1 MTLNAT
7 RVECGA
13 LGTDPCA
20 YRVVAEQLPDV
31 AVFVF
36 DRDLR
41 FELATGAA
49 VREMGWRPEEII
61 GRTLFELG
69 PPDRVERYAV
79 AYRAA
84 LAGERQSFEVQGW
97 RNPGTV
103 WAVDVVPVRGAGGA
117 ITGGMVF
124 STDITER
131 RRTERELRERRR
143 QLAEAQ
149 RIARVGNW
157 EWDLGSGTGSAS
169 AEWFRVVGVRPEDIP
184 SPEAALGF
192 VHPDDRPVVEAA
204 IDRAAGDGTPFE
216 VEHRTILLD
225 GQVRAV
231 LARGEAVRDEH
242 GRIVRIIGTNQ
253 DVTEARQA
261 EQERQR
267 LLGRLYEVLEG
278 QHQRLA
284 VDLHDGHVQSL
295 AAMGLKLDQVRLR
308 LGAQAP
314 APVRAATHD
323 RRAPPAGA
331 GPVRPGDRRP
341 RPGARHPQQ
350 GGAGGLLGQRPARRP
365 AARPRCGDGPVPG
378 RPAGARQRR
387 AARGRAARS
396 GHAGAVG
403 VDGDPARPGRRARV
417 RPDRGRG
424 ARRPPGLRADLH
436 AGAGPGARRPARD
449 RDRARRHLHPGVGAC
464 DGGPG
469 TRAAAV
475 TRPRV
480 MVADDHRQF
489 REALVALLELD
500 GFEVVGQAADG
511 ADAVALAKQV
521 RPDVVVMDLS
531 MPVLNGL
538 DATRL
543 VRDALPS
550 TPVVVLTAFTGE
562 ELERA
567 ALAAGA
573 TAYVAKDANLEELRA
588 TLAAAV
594 AALADRPD
602 PGR

>member
-7 RVECGA
+7 RVECGT
-13 LGTDPCA
+13 LGTDACA

-41 FELATGAA
+41 FELATGTA
-49 VREMGWRPEEII
+49 VRDMGWRPEEII

-69 PPDRVERYAV
+69 PPDRVERYA
-79 AYRAA
+79 APYRAA

-124 STDITER
+124 STDVTER

-192 VHPDDRPVVEAA
+192 VHPDDRPVVQAA

-216 VEHRTILLD
+216 VEHRTILPD

-308 LGAQAP
+308 LGAQVSAP
-314 APVRAATHD
+314 IRELLDQLRDDLSEEVVALRRTIGALRPLVLDQCGLATAVHDLAHATRSRAALVDCSVSD
-323 RRAPPAGA
+323 RLGDQRLDPDVETALFRVAQQALANVEQHAAARHVRVVLERSGSTVTLRVQDDGRGFDPTEVEVLAGHQGFGLTSMRERVQALGGQLTIETGPGGTCIQAWVPAKA
-331 GPVRPGDRRP
+331 GP
-341 RPGARHPQQ
+341 A
-350 GGAGGLLGQRPARRP
+350 
-365 AARPRCGDGPVPG
+365 PG
-378 RPAGARQRR
+378 RPR
-387 AARGRAARS
+387 
-396 GHAGAVG
+396 
-403 VDGDPARPGRRARV
+403 
-417 RPDRGRG
+417 
-424 ARRPPGLRADLH
+424 
-436 AGAGPGARRPARD
+436 
-449 RDRARRHLHPGVGAC
+449 
-464 DGGPG
+464 
-469 TRAAAV
+469 
-475 TRPRV
+475 
-480 MVADDHRQF
+480 
-489 REALVALLELD
+489 
-500 GFEVVGQAADG
+500 
-511 ADAVALAKQV
+511 
-521 RPDVVVMDLS
+521 
-531 MPVLNGL
+531 
-538 DATRL
+538 
-543 VRDALPS
+543 
-550 TPVVVLTAFTGE
+550 
-562 ELERA
+562 
-567 ALAAGA
+567 
-573 TAYVAKDANLEELRA
+573 
-588 TLAAAV
+588 
-594 AALADRPD
+594 
-602 PGR
+602 

>member
-7 RVECGA
+7 RVECGT

-49 VREMGWRPEEII
+49 VRDTGWRPEEII
-61 GRTLFELG
+61 GRTLFELV
-69 PPDRVERYAV
+69 PPERVEPYAA

-97 RNPGTV
+97 REPGTV
-103 WAVDVVPVRGAGGA
+103 WAVDVVPVRAAGGA
-117 ITGGMVF
+117 IPGGMMF
-124 STDITER
+124 GTDVTER

-216 VEHRTILLD
+216 VEHRTILPG

-231 LARGEAVRDEH
+231 LACGEAVRDEH
-242 GRIVRIIGTNQ
+242 GRIVRIIGTSQ

-314 APVRAATHD
+314 APVRELLDQLRDDLSEEVVALRRTIGALRPLVLDQCGLATAVHDLAHATRSRAALVDCSVSD
-323 RRAPPAGA
+323 RLGGERLDPDVETALFRVAQQALANVEQHAAARHVRIMLQRSGSAVALRVQDDGRGFDPTEVEVLAGHQGFGLTSMRERVQALGGQLAIETGRGGTCIEAWVPAKA
-331 GPVRPGDRRP
+331 GP
-341 RPGARHPQQ
+341 A
-350 GGAGGLLGQRPARRP
+350 
-365 AARPRCGDGPVPG
+365 PG
-378 RPAGARQRR
+378 RPR
-387 AARGRAARS
+387 
-396 GHAGAVG
+396 
-403 VDGDPARPGRRARV
+403 
-417 RPDRGRG
+417 
-424 ARRPPGLRADLH
+424 
-436 AGAGPGARRPARD
+436 
-449 RDRARRHLHPGVGAC
+449 
-464 DGGPG
+464 
-469 TRAAAV
+469 
-475 TRPRV
+475 
-480 MVADDHRQF
+480 
-489 REALVALLELD
+489 
-500 GFEVVGQAADG
+500 
-511 ADAVALAKQV
+511 
-521 RPDVVVMDLS
+521 
-531 MPVLNGL
+531 
-538 DATRL
+538 
-543 VRDALPS
+543 
-550 TPVVVLTAFTGE
+550 
-562 ELERA
+562 
-567 ALAAGA
+567 
-573 TAYVAKDANLEELRA
+573 
-588 TLAAAV
+588 
-594 AALADRPD
+594 
-602 PGR
+602 

>member
-7 RVECGA
+7 RVECGT

-31 AVFVF
+31 AVLVF

-49 VREMGWRPEEII
+49 VRHAGWQPEEIL
-61 GRTLFELG
+61 GRTLFELL
-69 PPDRVERYAV
+69 PPERVEPYAA

-84 LAGERQSFEVQGW
+84 LAGERQSFELQGS
-97 RNPGTV
+97 RAPGTV
-103 WAVDVVPVRGAGGA
+103 WAIDIVPMRGADSA
-117 ITGGMVF
+117 ITGGLVF
-124 STDITER
+124 ATDVTER

-157 EWDLGSGTGSAS
+157 EWDLASGTGSAS

-184 SPEAALGF
+184 SPAAALGF

-204 IDRAAGDGTPFE
+204 IDRAVGDGTPFE
-216 VEHRTILLD
+216 VEHRTILPD

-314 APVRAATHD
+314 APVRE
-323 RRAPPAGA
+323 
-331 GPVRPGDRRP
+331 
-341 RPGARHPQQ
+341 
-350 GGAGGLLGQRPARRP
+350 LLDQ
-365 AARPRCGDGPVPG
+365 
-378 RPAGARQRR
+378 
-387 AARGRAARS
+387 
-396 GHAGAVG
+396 
-403 VDGDPARPGRRARV
+403 
-417 RPDRGRG
+417 
-424 ARRPPGLRADLH
+424 LRDDLS
-436 AGAGPGARRPARD
+436 D
-449 RDRARRHLHPGVGAC
+449 EV
-464 DGGPG
+464 
-469 TRAAAV
+469 
-475 TRPRV
+475 
-480 MVADDHRQF
+480 
-489 REALVALLELD
+489 VALRRTIGALRPLVLD
-500 GFEVVGQAADG
+500 QCGLAT
-511 ADAVALAKQV
+511 AVHDLAH
-521 RPDVVVMDLS
+521 
-531 MPVLNGL
+531 
-538 DATRL
+538 ATR
-543 VRDALPS
+543 S
-550 TPVVVLTAFTGE
+550 
-562 ELERA
+562 RA
-567 ALAAGA
+567 ALVDCSVSERLGGEWLDPDVE
-573 TAYVAKDANLEELRA
+573 TALFRVAQQALANVEQH
-588 TLAAAV
+588 AAARHVRIVLERSGSTV
-594 AALADRPD
+594 ALRVQDDGQGFDPTEVEVLAGHQGFGLTSMRERVQALGGQLAIESGRGGTCIQAWVPAKAGPALGRP
-602 PGR
+602 R